1 MQSFT
6 SSFFGR
12 AVAVVIVLTCAPRA
26 APCQGQPIL
35 ARLDGP
41 STVVLVDPVTSRERR
56 LYDASPRGLRDL
68 TVSPSERYVAVV
80 HLNVA
85 DGPTA
90 SKGRPRNQL
99 IVLAAE
105 DGRATVV
112 DRDVRRYVW
121 CCNGETIAFVV
132 GAYYEGGVGFLPEGV
147 FLYDLA
153 TKSEAP
159 LPLPKGSYALQWSA
173 ADSSLYAKALVRGD
187 SARVWRYHVP
197 TKEVSPTLLKDVLL
211 SPSGRYYLYYNLHD
225 LRDRVGWHLI
235 ERSSGRDLPLPDTTL
250 GVVQGWAF
258 GRDDYLLL
266 ARTRRSGPLPPRGQ
280 RQVVAA
286 DVQVVGYTV
295 YDAAKRRVSLRIEGR
310 LMPSSAASG
319 GALPVVKGG
328 RLELISQPSQ

>member
-99 IVLAAE
+99 IV
-105 DGRATVV
+105 RS
-112 DRDVRRYVW
+112 R
-121 CCNGETIAFVV
+121 N
-132 GAYYEGGVGFLPEGV
+132 P
-147 FLYDLA
+147 
-153 TKSEAP
+153 
-159 LPLPKGSYALQWSA
+159 
-173 ADSSLYAKALVRGD
+173 RGD
-187 SARVWRYHVP
+187 ASYNRR
-197 TKEVSPTLLKDVLL
+197 TLLVTV
-211 SPSGRYYLYYNLHD
+211 STR
-225 LRDRVGWHLI
+225 
-235 ERSSGRDLPLPDTTL
+235 TT
-250 GVVQGWAF
+250 V
-258 GRDDYLLL
+258 
-266 ARTRRSGPLPPRGQ
+266 
-280 RQVVAA
+280 
-286 DVQVVGYTV
+286 
-295 YDAAKRRVSLRIEGR
+295 E
-310 LMPSSAASG
+310 
-319 GALPVVKGG
+319 
-328 RLELISQPSQ
+328 